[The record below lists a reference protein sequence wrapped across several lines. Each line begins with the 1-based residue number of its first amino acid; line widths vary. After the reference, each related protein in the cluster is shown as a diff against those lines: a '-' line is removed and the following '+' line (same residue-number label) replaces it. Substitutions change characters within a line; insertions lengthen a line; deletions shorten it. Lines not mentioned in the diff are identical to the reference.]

1 MICLLFVKLI
11 YSVTKLNILFQW
23 SVLDYY
29 FPNEQIK
36 LDAILSG
43 KYVAENNLPV
53 GIEIWREK
61 LFITVPRWRPGI
73 ILILKNA
80 VFSTFNNF

>member
-73 ILILKNA
+73 I
-80 VFSTFNNF
+80 